1 MDDDYLLH
9 KGGSASAQVNGDE
22 YPISGNFT
30 ARLFLTIKPGPKA
43 MVSVTCT
50 INT

>member
-9 KGGSASAQVNGDE
+9 KGGSAFVQEKGEENS
-22 YPISGNFT
+22 ISGNFT
-30 ARLFLTIKPGPKA
+30 ARLFLTIMPGRKA
-43 MVSVTCT
+43 TVSVTCT